1 MTQRVKLAG
10 KEDHHIDVTVFGKN
24 IEVTTPLKNYVLEK
38 VGRVEHINHLGMNM
52 SVRLDQ
58 QKLDNNVEIVMKF
71 SHFKVQ
77 VHATTLDMYAAIDKA
92 FDRLKAKLRK
102 WKGKIQDHHAKGIP
116 VIDLH
121 VNVLEQHVTELD
133 EINDQIEEEN
143 FKEVEQEFRVPKVYK
158 KKTRPLKTLNLDEAV
173 MKMEL
178 STDNFLIF
186 RSEEDLKLKVLYR
199 RKDNSYGVIAL
210 AGDV

>member
-1 MTQRVKLAG
+1 MTQRIKLAG
-10 KEDHHIDVTVFGKN
+10 KEDHHIDVTVFGKSL
-24 IEVTTPLKNYVLEK
+24 EVTTPLKNYIMEK
-38 VGRVEHINHLGMNM
+38 VARVEHINHQGINM
-52 SVRLDQ
+52 VVRLDI
-58 QKLDNNVEIVMKF
+58 QKLDNIVEITMKF
-71 SHFKVQ
+71 SHFKIQ
-77 VHATTLDMYAAIDKA
+77 VHAVTLDMYSAIDKS
-92 FDRLKAKLRK
+92 FDRLKAKIRK

-116 VIDLH
+116 AIDLH
-121 VNVLEQHVTELD
+121 VNVLEKHETELE

-143 FKEVEQEFRVPKVYK
+143 LKKIDQQLRVPKVYK

-199 RKDNSYGVIAL
+199 RKDDSYGVIAL